1 MNAAFPERRP
11 ATEEI
16 SGLIERVTFHNDE
29 SGFCVLRVKARGQ
42 RDETTVI
49 GSLPSVTAGEWL
61 SAEGW
66 WVRDKEHG
74 LQFKATT
81 MKTVPPT
88 TAEGIERYLG
98 SGLVKGI
105 GAILAKKLVGRFG
118 AEVLAVI
125 ENRAAELQ
133 TVDGIG
139 PKRRERI
146 AHAWQEAKQVREIML
161 FLHSHGVSTSRAVRI
176 FKTYGEQAIEKVR
189 ENPYMLAKDIYGIG
203 FATADQIAQK
213 VGIPRDSLN
222 RARAGI
228 DHVLLEATSDGH
240 CALPLEKLKL
250 AAVKLLEVTEGTVEQ
265 ALSQMLTGGSLLLE
279 EIDGDALIFLPHL
292 RRAEEGIAARVK
304 SLAEAEPIYPPI
316 DFEKAVVWCERQTGK
331 KLAPSQREALKT
343 VLSNRVVVITGGPGV
358 GKTTLVNSILMI
370 LRAKG
375 VKCLLCAPT
384 GRAAKR
390 LTETTGMEAK
400 TIHRLLEIDPA
411 TGRFSRNESN
421 TLACGL
427 LVVDET
433 SMVDVPLMHSLVRAV
448 PNRAGLV
455 LVGDVDQLPS
465 VGPGTVLGDLIES
478 GVVPVVRLTEVFRQ
492 AADSHIITN
501 AHRIRRGQM
510 PDVRGADPNS
520 DYHFVERDDPE
531 KIAATLV
538 KLVQERIPER
548 FRLDPIRDVQVL
560 CPMNRGSLGVR
571 ELNTA
576 LQKVLNPARPGQ
588 PAVERFGWRFQI
600 RDKVIQTENDYDKD
614 VFNGDVGIVERVDM
628 VEQQVMVRFDERLV
642 KYDFGELDEV
652 SLAYAITIHKSQGS
666 EFPAVVIPL
675 ATQHYML
682 LQRNLIYTGI
692 TRGKRLLV
700 LIGQKKALGIA
711 VRNDRPQRRYSGLLA
726 SLKRKSGTENSAV
739 ESKTASQSRVVS

>member
-1 MNAAFPERRP
+1 MNAAIPERR
-11 ATEEI
+11 AVTEEI
-16 SGLIERVTFHNDE
+16 SGLIERVTFHNDD
-29 SGFCVLRVKARGQ
+29 SGFCVLRVKVQGR
-42 RDETTVI
+42 RDDTTIV
-49 GSLPSVTAGEWL
+49 GSLPSVNAGEWL
-61 SAEGW
+61 VAEGW

-88 TAEGIERYLG
+88 TVAGIERYLS

-105 GAILAKKLVGRFG
+105 GPVLAKKLVERFG
-118 AEVLAVI
+118 AEVLSVI
-125 ENRAAELQ
+125 ENQVSELQ
-133 TVDGIG
+133 SVDGIG

-176 FKTYGEQAIEKVR
+176 FKTYGAQAIEKVR
-189 ENPYMLAKDIYGIG
+189 ENPYTLAKDIYGIG
-203 FATADQIAQK
+203 FATADQIALK
-213 VGIPRDSLN
+213 VGIPRDSVN
-222 RARAGI
+222 RARAGL

-250 AAVKLLEVTEGTVEQ
+250 AAVKLLEVPEAIVEH
-265 ALSQMLTGGSLLLE
+265 ALSLMLTSGSLLLE
-279 EIDGDALIFLPHL
+279 EIADEPLIFMPHL
-292 RRAEEGIAARVK
+292 RRAEQGIAARIRR
-304 SLAEAEPIYPPI
+304 LAEEQPLYPPV
-316 DFEKAVVWCERQTGK
+316 DFEKAVAWCEKRTGK
-331 KLAPSQREALKT
+331 TLAPSQREALKT
-343 VLSNRVVVITGGPGV
+343 VLTNRVVVITGGPGV

-370 LRAKG
+370 LRAKN

-390 LTETTGMEAK
+390 LTETTAMDAK

-411 TGRFSRNESN
+411 TGRFSKNEAHPLS
-421 TLACGL
+421 CGL
-427 LVVDET
+427 LIVDET
-433 SMVDVPLMHSLVRAV
+433 SMVDVPLMHSLLRAV
-448 PNRAGLV
+448 PNHAGLI

-465 VGPGTVLGDLIES
+465 VGPGTVLHDLIES
-478 GVVPVVRLTEVFRQ
+478 GVVPTVRLTEVFRQ
-492 AADSHIITN
+492 AANSQIITN
-501 AHRIRRGQM
+501 AHRIRCGQM
-510 PDVRGADPNS
+510 PDVRGTERDS
-520 DYHFVERDDPE
+520 DFHFVERDEPE
-531 KIAATLV
+531 KIVATLV
-538 KLVQERIPER
+538 KLVKERIPQR
-548 FRLDPIRDVQVL
+548 FGFDPIRDIQVL

-576 LQKVLNPARPGQ
+576 LQQVLNPARAGEPV
-588 PAVERFGWRFQI
+588 VERFGWRFQL

-614 VFNGDVGIVERVDM
+614 VFNGDIGTIERIDPVEHEVTI
-628 VEQQVMVRFDERLV
+628 RFDERKV

-652 SLAYAITIHKSQGS
+652 SLAYAVTVHKSQGS

-692 TRGKRLLV
+692 TRDKWLVV

-726 SLKRKSGTENSAV
+726 SLKGNSCVAT
-739 ESKTASQSRVVS
+739 S